1 MKYAHT
7 IILTVFVKPEDII
20 LDESIN
26 KKINECIRKMLVID
40 YDKEQVLKITEAGGF
55 ENRKIIIY
63 ELSIHKES
71 HTNQFISNLMKSLT
85 IEQKQYLISDK
96 HERLDE
102 ELGFY
107 LRLDKKALLEG
118 KYLITDSGECFHIKM
133 TIAAFPKNRENALK
147 VIDEALKQ

>member
-118 KYLITDSGECFHIKM
+118 KTKEEKKRNRKIKKRDF
-133 TIAAFPKNRENALK
+133 TKQRNCLLSLSLSLSLENTG
-147 VIDEALKQ
+147 